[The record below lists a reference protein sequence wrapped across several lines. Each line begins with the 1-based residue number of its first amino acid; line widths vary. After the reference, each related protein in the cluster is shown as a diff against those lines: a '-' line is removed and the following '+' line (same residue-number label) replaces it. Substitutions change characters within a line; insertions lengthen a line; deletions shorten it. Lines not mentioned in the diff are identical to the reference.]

1 MKRELKLVV
10 KILIWAFIF
19 AVPYISH
26 IAVKS
31 MVEKEG
37 RKIRSIE
44 AEILKTKKSINNLE
58 KIFSERI
65 DYKRIEKEARKMGF
79 DYIDINRNKI
89 FVLKE

>member
-10 KILIWAFIF
+10 KILIWVFIF

-37 RKIRSIE
+37 RKIRKIE

-58 KIFSERI
+58 KILSERI